1 MENNSKSYSKDLGVL
16 SLMYHRFDENKYPS
30 TNIKMDIFKEQINII
45 KKNNYSF
52 HKLNDFELN
61 FDKPKSNKK
70 ILITIDDG
78 FSSFYKNAWPYLK
91 ENRIP
96 FILFISTQP
105 IGKYGY
111 MNWDQIR
118 EIEKEDFVYIGN
130 HSHSHDYL
138 VNYGFDKFKKDID
151 QSIKLFNEELGYN
164 PVFFSYPFGEYSLEQ
179 KNYIKEKFKYAFG
192 QHSGVIDV
200 NKDKLELPRFPINE
214 KYGDLERFEFLINLS
229 PLQYKNITP
238 EDKFIRIKN
247 NPPK

>member
-138 VNYGFDKFKKDID
+138 VNYEFDKFKKDID
-151 QSIKLFNEELGYN
+151 QSIKLFIEELGYN
-164 PVFFSYPFGEYSLEQ
+164 PIFFSYPFGEYSLEQ

-200 NKDKLELPRFPINE
+200 NKDKLELP
-214 KYGDLERFEFLINLS
+214 
-229 PLQYKNITP
+229 
-238 EDKFIRIKN
+238 
-247 NPPK
+247 